1 MSQIYKAL
9 SSIATTPQYKKKKR
23 EEKEEKNKEGED
35 GDLIFWNSLEC
46 FSYTKHLMD
55 RMLKNIFM
63 CLRFFE
69 TPNKIVII
77 FNYLNFIFI

>member
-23 EEKEEKNKEGED
+23 EKKKEKNKEGED

-46 FSYTKHLMD
+46 FSYTKHLME
-55 RMLKNIFM
+55 RMLKKYYVLEI
-63 CLRFFE
+63 L
-69 TPNKIVII
+69 
-77 FNYLNFIFI
+77 